1 MALLQKGFTR
11 MIFDNLN
18 LTDDEIVALAE
29 RLKNIFAE
37 KFDVYGADYL
47 IDITGAAMIGAS
59 FMQELTEK
67 RYSKKNPYE
76 LLAIYRGLK
85 K

>member
-1 MALLQKGFTR
+1 MK

-18 LTDDEIVALAE
+18 LSDDEIVALAE

>member
-1 MALLQKGFTR
+1 MGLQIFHMALLQKGFTR

-18 LTDDEIVALAE
+18 LNDDEIVALAE

-59 FMQELTEK
+59 FMQELT
-67 RYSKKNPYE
+67 KKT
-76 LLAIYRGLK
+76 IF
-85 K
+85 